1 MNILDYFQF
10 DFIVRGFWVGLI
22 IAVLG
27 AVVGHFLVLK
37 KVAMIGHGLSHAAY
51 LSVAIAIVFLGQ
63 SLIFNLVFASIVAML
78 IQGIVKRYPSY
89 SDVVIGVISATSVA
103 IGTIIIT
110 TNPNQN
116 VTVEQFL
123 FGSMLLLRDID
134 VWAVIILSV
143 MIVTFISFF
152 YEDLATMTFDED
164 FARVIGIPVV
174 WLNRALTL
182 ITAWLIILGLRSV
195 GALLISSFIMFPTLI
210 ASPLSK
216 RFKGTF
222 FVGIGL
228 AVLIFTVGFMISLAL
243 DWPTGSTMIV
253 LYAGVWAL
261 TMLIQRLKKE
271 F

>member
-78 IQGIVKRYPSY
+78 IQWIIKRYPSY

-174 WLNRALTL
+174 
-182 ITAWLIILGLRSV
+182 
-195 GALLISSFIMFPTLI
+195 
-210 ASPLSK
+210 
-216 RFKGTF
+216 
-222 FVGIGL
+222 
-228 AVLIFTVGFMISLAL
+228 
-243 DWPTGSTMIV
+243 
-253 LYAGVWAL
+253 
-261 TMLIQRLKKE
+261 
-271 F
+271 